1 MSNKD
6 TSFSTN
12 AKSLNCNG
20 KLLDFEETRVMGI
33 LNLTPDSFYDGGKF
47 HTEDHW
53 IGRTEEM
60 LEQGAH
66 IIDLGAFSSKPG
78 ARLISEQEE
87 LDRLIPALK
96 LLNRK
101 FPNTIFSIDTYR
113 SEIARQSFDCGAG
126 IINDIS
132 GGNMDDNM
140 FKTIVSLKIPYVM
153 MHMHGTPESMQKSP
167 IANNIVN
174 IVQNFFIDK
183 IEELKKMNFDDVIID
198 PGYGFGKSLES
209 NYQLLK
215 HQNNLRVDDL
225 PILAGMSRK
234 SMINK
239 ILNTKPQKALNGTT
253 AINMLALQNG
263 ANILRVH
270 DVKEAME
277 TVKLFEFYKGQK

>member
-6 TSFSTN
+6 TSFNAN
-12 AKSLNCNG
+12 AKALNCNG
-20 KLLDFEETRVMGI
+20 KLLDFEESRVMGI

-47 HTEDHW
+47 NTKDHW
-53 IGRTEEM
+53 VERTEQM
-60 LEQGAH
+60 LEEGAS

-78 ARLISEQEE
+78 AILISEKEE
-87 LDRLIPALK
+87 LERLLPALQILVK
-96 LLNRK
+96 K
-101 FPNTIFSIDTYR
+101 FPNTIFSVDTYR
-113 SEIARQSFDCGAG
+113 SEVAKQSFKNGAG

-132 GGNMDDNM
+132 GGNMDIKM
-140 FKTIVSLKIPYVM
+140 FETISNIKIPYVM
-153 MHMHGTPESMQKSP
+153 MHMHGLPENMQENP
-167 IANNIVN
+167 IARNIEI
-174 IVQNFFIDK
+174 IVKEFFIEK
-183 IEELKKMNFDDVIID
+183 IKKLKKLGFNDVIID

-215 HQNNLRVDDL
+215 YQNSLRVDDL

-239 ILNTKPQKALNGTT
+239 VLNTKPEEALNGTT
-253 AINMLALQNG
+253 ALNMLALQNG

-270 DVKEAME
+270 DVKEAVE